1 MTFYRGFYF
10 KNFNV
15 KGELSMKN
23 LKEKSPVLLFV
34 PGACFSSASAGASI
48 PASASASASVLSSF
62 SFSTLHSNTS
72 FSDCQIDFSSS
83 FSDCLELEQKFQP
96 KKLSS
101 QILAQSF
108 SRLGKS
114 KKKVARVLDCGSLLE
129 FRHAE
134 IVPGVGLFEKQGE
147 LHNANFCRERLCPMC
162 AWRRSYKIFAQC
174 SQIMDL
180 IVNDYEF
187 VFLTL
192 TIPSVSASG
201 LSAAID
207 KLMKGFSILMK
218 KTRLKKAVC
227 GFYRALEVTRN
238 NNSFSKSY
246 GLYHPHFHIVFAVH
260 KRYFKDYYISQP
272 EWLQMWRDCVND
284 QSITQVDVRRVYD
297 KDCSAGSLSSAVAEV
312 AKYAVKSSDYL
323 FEDNPVLTDEIVG
336 TLSSALAGRRL
347 VSFGGCFRKAWHQL
361 NLDDPENGDLVNL
374 DEKIN
379 PQLRYLITRF
389 GWSAG
394 VYKLTDVYYFEN
406 GQPIFDKN

>member
-1 MTFYRGFYF
+1 MTFYRDFIS

-15 KGELSMKN
+15 KGEFSMKN
-23 LKEKSPVLLFV
+23 LKEKSPGLLFV
-34 PGACFSSASAGASI
+34 PGACFSSASAGVSI
-48 PASASASASVLSSF
+48 PASASVLSSF

-192 TIPSVSASG
+192 TIPSVAASG
-201 LSAAID
+201 LSIAID

-238 NNSFSKSY
+238 NNFFSKSY
-246 GLYHPHFHIVFAVH
+246 GLYHPHFHIVFAVR
-260 KRYFKDYYISQP
+260 KSYFTSRDYISQS
-272 EWLQMWRDCVND
+272 EFLQMWRDSFGD
-284 QSITQVDVRRVYD
+284 QSITQVDVRRTFGND
-297 KDCSAGSLSSAVAEV
+297 ISASVAEV
-312 AKYAVKSSDYL
+312 AKYTVKSSDYL
-323 FEDNPVLTDEIVG
+323 FPDNPVLTDEIVG

-361 NLDDPENGDLVNL
+361 NLDDPEDGDLVNL
-374 DEKIN
+374 DGKIN
-379 PQLRYLITRF
+379 SQLRYLITLF

-394 VYKLTDVYYFEN
+394 VYKLTDAYYFEN